1 MKALLIID
9 MQIGSFKPYALRHD
23 TFGIIER
30 INNLSSF
37 FRKNNDKVIFIQ
49 HDGSAENCF
58 LPNTEDWGIL
68 PELTIENGDLMVSKT
83 ANDAFY
89 NTSLQAILAKDN
101 ITELFITGC
110 ATDFCVDATVK
121 SGLNKE
127 YDLTIVEDAHTTADR
142 PFLSAIM
149 AIKHYNWMWADMTA
163 TRFKIKVI
171 KTNELIGINV
181 IS

>member
-23 TFGIIER
+23 AFGVIER
-30 INNLSSF
+30 INSLSSL

-58 LPNTEDWGIL
+58 QPNTKDWKIL
-68 PELTIENGDLMVSKT
+68 PELTIEKDDLVVSKT

-89 NTSLQAILAKDN
+89 GTLLGAVLEENK

-121 SGLNKE
+121 SALGRDYN
-127 YDLTIVEDAHTTADR
+127 LTIAEDAHTTADR
-142 PFLSAIM
+142 PFLSAKM
-149 AIKHYNWMWADMTA
+149 AIKHYNWLWADMTP
-163 TRFKIKVI
+163 TLLKIKVI
-171 KTNELIGINV
+171 KTNELLNTL
-181 IS
+181 S